1 MIETSISGAGQTFKK
16 TVAKSSVHDILILVN
31 KISLEVEMPATKRKK
46 KVTRSV
52 KAEVTKVE
60 KQVTVMSEQ
69 LNMLLLVF
77 ALSMM
82 AFAYV
87 LYKVYVK

>member
-1 MIETSISGAGQTFKK
+1 MREKECKVVQ

-31 KISLEVEMPATKRKK
+31 KIPLEVEMPATKRKK

-77 ALSMM
+77 ALAMM

>member
-1 MIETSISGAGQTFKK
+1 MQ

-31 KISLEVEMPATKRKK
+31 KIPLEVEMPATKRKK